1 MLLPEGET
9 KDFLG
14 REFLTWLWFYGE
26 QNNWHFS
33 FSDGDSMEYG
43 MDELL
48 VMQGDDANCMQKL
61 SGPVPIKAPEAQVAL
76 LEGKKVSTTR
86 VVFVH
91 GQQEWTFTISGDNFN
106 ISSLK
111 LISPTTSDIE
121 ERFAELSDDLEQVT
135 LLFDKVYTT
144 FLQLRISEE
153 WHKDILP
160 QMKEWVAQKAENAD

>member
-1 MLLPEGET
+1 
-9 KDFLG
+9 
-14 REFLTWLWFYGE
+14 
-26 QNNWHFS
+26 
-33 FSDGDSMEYG
+33 

-86 VVFVH
+86 VIFVH

-121 ERFAELSDDLEQVT
+121 ERFAELSEDLEQIV
-135 LLFDKVYTT
+135 LLFDKVYNT
-144 FLQLRISEE
+144 FLTARISPDWEE
-153 WHKDILP
+153 KIMP
-160 QMKEWVAQKAENAD
+160 QMKEWVAKKSENVE